1 MAGENQTLDIY
12 QELINRN
19 AVPQEHR
26 ETVDE
31 LVRRGVLKGAA
42 PKEAPVGGVEGTLR
56 QFNDTLTFGFYDKA
70 VAAGKS
76 LIGGESYSDAISR
89 ERRKQEESYNQ
100 TLPWL
105 VGQTA
110 GNVVQG
116 LISLPA
122 KGLETA
128 YQVAK
133 PVARPVYNAMIEF
146 AKGLPEAARYGA
158 AYGAANAA
166 GHADGSVKN
175 QLGEVVTGAATGAAL
190 GPAIYTGL
198 YGVGA
203 ALGAKQRWAERRAD
217 ANQARLD
224 EARAVGIESPIPG
237 IVTDSPIYEKTTRA
251 VGAGIGGNPVGAR
264 AGENINQLTGN
275 LNRMLA
281 EPLGGREAGDLGKS
295 VQTDLRRALTMPSRS
310 AEEIARLGE
319 TPEGRLELQKIAGTL
334 TTEGFNPQ
342 RPNVS
347 PIQPRQVDPVQPRDV
362 GPPPEAP
369 QIKTRINELAD
380 EFAAKQREIEAA
392 TAQYNTMAQA
402 RAEVEARYK
411 PTFDQY
417 AKLQEQ
423 EKTIRAQYDQ
433 MNAPSAFIKF
443 RQPGE
448 TVPAYQAR
456 MAELARQ
463 HQEIVAQLNKAQPEI
478 DVAQR
483 ALARFGDTEQGLA
496 RIRDLHDQKNRLEAR
511 LNNVRSQEA
520 ADNVSYR
527 KAQEDYAASQS
538 RAAAEAADETARL
551 QEQARLEASQSTT
564 AAQRA
569 AEERY
574 QRQLAEGNTGFKV
587 GGSRESYPTELSA
600 AYELAYRETPKNLRF
615 NPMGDGYVGTN
626 TTKLLDQVA
635 KEGKSNLS
643 IRDFNGKVFD
653 DEGGLSAPFK
663 GYLRSRIGNDMAER
677 LEVLAVVRAR
687 GIVNQPAI
695 QGMKSLLSDMR
706 TLARESEKSR
716 YSPQPR
722 TEDAALLRRLATSIQ
737 RDLYET
743 LSKAGSPESFKTAT
757 ADYKVLG
764 AGRTQTGDR
773 APTDAT
779 YYVSPENFQ
788 RLTRGTGKPDSTHSI
803 PATLSL
809 KDENG
814 RIGYFRN
821 REGEFDRSSLIP
833 YSRNPEVGMIPIQ
846 VWADGTRISYGS
858 PVISRAT
865 TSGERAVSMFKNV
878 DDQYSQY
885 VSELRKPLSKVFG
898 DNVEGVQ
905 ALDRLVKAAEKGET
919 GILGAYMRV
928 MTEKSDPTKGAAAVI
943 YHMTGGGKDLKAFME
958 AWRNLPAPSRRILF
972 DSPQGRALEKELNR
986 FVNVGQRLEK
996 YVNASKQ
1003 QAIVNPGR
1011 ITHLLTA
1018 AAIYTHLPV
1027 AIAMVG
1033 GNAMAAK
1040 VLSSPRLVRW
1050 MTELPSIGRGGFD
1063 TPAFQKHLARLGAM
1077 AGKDGEAADA
1087 LSKAVLSMM
1096 QTGARQ

>member
-56 QFNDTLTFGFYDKA
+56 QFNDALTFGFYDKA

-76 LIGGESYSDAISR
+76 MFGGGSYDENIKR
-89 ERRKQEESYNQ
+89 ERGRTNEAGQQ
-100 TLPWL
+100 TVPWL

-116 LISLPA
+116 LATMPA
-122 KGLETA
+122 A
-128 YQVAK
+128 PAIASYQYAK
-133 PVARPVYNAMIEF
+133 EATRPVVNALTGWAQGI
-146 AKGLPEAARYGA
+146 PEAARYGA

-166 GHADGSVKN
+166 GHADGSVGN
-175 QLGEVVTGAATGAAL
+175 QLGEVVTGAAAGAAL
-190 GPAIYTGL
+190 GPALYTGL
-198 YGVGA
+198 YGAGA
-203 ALGAKQRWAERRAD
+203 AAGAKQRWSERRAD

-310 AEEIARLGE
+310 AEEIAGMSRQDL
-319 TPEGRLELQKIAGTL
+319 EGIAGPL

-347 PIQPRQVDPVQPRDV
+347 PVQPRQVDPVQPRDV

-392 TAQYNTMAQA
+392 AAQYNTMAQA

-423 EKTIRAQYDQ
+423 EKTLRAEFDKL
-433 MNAPSAFIKF
+433 NSPGAFIKY
-443 RQPGE
+443 RKQGE
-448 TVPAYQAR
+448 TVNAYNAR
-456 MAELARQ
+456 IEDLSRQ
-463 HQEIVAQLNKAQPEI
+463 HAALVEQINRTLPEVG
-478 DVAQR
+478 VAQR
-483 ALARFGDTEQGLA
+483 AMARFGDAEQSLA
-496 RIRDLHDQKNRLEAR
+496 RIRDLHDQKNRLETR
-511 LNNVRSQEA
+511 LANVRAQEA

-527 KAQEDYAASQS
+527 KAQEDYAANQS

-706 TLARESEKSR
+706 TLAREAEKSR

-821 REGEFDRSSLIP
+821 REGDFDRSSLIP

-943 YHMTGGGKDLKAFME
+943 YHMTGGGKDLSRFME
-958 AWRNLPAPSRRILF
+958 SWRNLPAPSRRILF

-1018 AAIYTHLPV
+1018 AAVYTHLPA

-1050 MTELPSIGRGGFD
+1050 MTEMPSIGRGGFD
-1063 TPAFQKHLARLGAM
+1063 TPAFQKHMARLGAM